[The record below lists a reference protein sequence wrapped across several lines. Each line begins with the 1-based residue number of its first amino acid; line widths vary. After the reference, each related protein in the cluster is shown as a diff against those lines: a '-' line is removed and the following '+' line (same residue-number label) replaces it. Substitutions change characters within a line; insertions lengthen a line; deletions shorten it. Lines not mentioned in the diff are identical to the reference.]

1 MTTALLVDDER
12 LARRELARLL
22 AVHPELTIVG
32 EASSVE
38 EAAELVRRLDPDVI
52 FLDIQMPKRSGFEL
66 LDAAEVRGRVVFVT
80 AHDVHALRA
89 FEINALDYLLKPVH
103 PARLAVTVGRLLAS
117 PPAGGGASHARQ
129 GPGDET
135 PDEAPDEAPD
145 EPDVSASDA
154 PRPGQAAAA
163 AAATK
168 LELDDHLFLSEGRAA
183 RFVRVRSIVCI
194 RGAGD
199 YSELVLSDAK
209 RLLSPRPLKEWEA
222 RLPAQSFARVHR
234 TAIVNLDHVEAVQKI
249 GEQAFHVTLRGLAE
263 PVPLSRRHAA
273 RLRSFG

>member
-1 MTTALLVDDER
+1 MTTAILVDDER

-22 AVHPELTIVG
+22 AVHPELTLVG

-52 FLDIQMPKRSGFEL
+52 FLDIQMPRRSGFEL

-117 PPAGGGASHARQ
+117 PPAGGGARHASQGQPDGQPDGPRQ
-129 GPGDET
+129 D
-135 PDEAPDEAPD
+135 
-145 EPDVSASDA
+145 
-154 PRPGQAAAA
+154 QAAAA
-163 AAATK
+163 AAASK

-183 RFVRVRSIVCI
+183 RFVRVRAIVCI

-234 TAIVNLDHVEAVQKI
+234 TAIINLDHVEAVQKI
-249 GEQAFHVTLRGLAE
+249 SEQAFHVTLRGLAE

>member
-1 MTTALLVDDER
+1 MTTAILVDDER

-22 AVHPELTIVG
+22 AVHPELTLVG

-52 FLDIQMPKRSGFEL
+52 FLDIQMPRRSGFEL

-117 PPAGGGASHARQ
+117 PPAGGGAGHASR
-129 GPGDET
+129 GPREGQR
-135 PDEAPDEAPD
+135 D
-145 EPDVSASDA
+145 EPRESQRDDPADA
-154 PRPGQAAAA
+154 PRQDQAAAA
-163 AAATK
+163 AASK

-183 RFVRVRSIVCI
+183 RFVRVRAIVCI

-234 TAIVNLDHVEAVQKI
+234 TAIINLDHVEAVQRI
-249 GEQAFHVTLRGLAE
+249 SEQAFHVTLRGLAE

>member
-1 MTTALLVDDER
+1 MTSAILVDDER

-38 EAAELVRRLDPDVI
+38 EAAELVRRCDPDVI
-52 FLDIQMPKRSGFEL
+52 FLDIQMPRRSGFEL

-103 PARLAVTVGRLLAS
+103 PARLAVTVSRLLAA
-117 PPAGGGASHARQ
+117 PPPSQ
-129 GPGDET
+129 GPSDGPSQGPSDG
-135 PDEAPDEAPD
+135 PSDEA
-145 EPDVSASDA
+145 AS
-154 PRPGQAAAA
+154 PAAS
-163 AAATK
+163 K

-249 GEQAFHVTLRGLAE
+249 SEQAFHVTLRGLAE